1 LTAIL
6 FDTPPQKTY
15 GAPRRARNAR
25 RSRDR
30 LAERHEPTMNTR
42 NPIKTYTLTL
52 CLLLLCASASA
63 PARAQSKQKEKPGAA
78 QSSATPSEV
87 VRAYYTALR
96 EGRVRDAMLM
106 SVLRPA
112 VEALS
117 AAELAE
123 YQTDFARLAQLVPTD
138 FEITGE
144 QVSGEEA
151 TVFVKTGEDKDL
163 KVEPVELI
171 RDRGTWIVGDRNTA
185 AEVKKQGKKFFP
197 EHRIAAHEEDAED
210 ILKRIQA
217 AEIAYALQHKGV
229 YGDLKALVDAAFV
242 PADILGAETT
252 GYRFAVSPAPDGKS
266 YAARAEP
273 ARYGHTGRLSF
284 YMDAS
289 GIQKKDAGGKP
300 IGPTHSKK

>member
-1 LTAIL
+1 
-6 FDTPPQKTY
+6 
-15 GAPRRARNAR
+15 
-25 RSRDR
+25 
-30 LAERHEPTMNTR
+30 MNTR

-52 CLLLLCASASA
+52 CLLLSCALYCTAP
-63 PARAQSKQKEKPGAA
+63 PARAQSNQREKSGAA
-78 QSSATPSEV
+78 ATAAAPATPSEV

-112 VEALS
+112 VEGLS

-123 YQTDFARLAQLVPTD
+123 YQPDFARLAQLAPTD

-144 QVSGEEA
+144 QISGEEA

-171 RDRGTWIVGDRNTA
+171 RSGGVWIVGDRNTA
-185 AEVKKQGKKFFP
+185 AEIKKQGKKFFP
-197 EHRIAAHEEDAED
+197 EQRIAAHEEDAELM
-210 ILKRIQA
+210 LKRIQA
-217 AEIAYALQHKGV
+217 AEIAYALQHKGL

-242 PADILGAETT
+242 PADILGTETT
-252 GYRFAVSPAPDGKS
+252 GYQFTISPTPDGKS
-266 YAARAEP
+266 YVARAEP

-289 GIQKKDAGGKP
+289 GIQKKDTGGKP
-300 IGPTHSKK
+300 LNPTPAKK